1 MEKCCICGRET
12 ENGVYAHLHGGT
24 EAVCPSCLALSMD
37 EKTKSARQKIK
48 DSRPGKINILPGKED
63 WAPFSSPDNLYA
75 IKTKL
80 RKVK

>member
-12 ENGVYAHLHGGT
+12 ENGIYMSFHGT
-24 EAVCPSCLALSMD
+24 PEAVCASCLALSQD
-37 EKTKSARQKIK
+37 ARTQSARHWIK
-48 DSRPGKINILPGKED
+48 HNKPGKINLRPDVED

>member
-12 ENGVYAHLHGGT
+12 ENGIYMSFHGT
-24 EAVCPSCLALSMD
+24 PEAVCASCLALSQD
-37 EKTKSARQKIK
+37 ARAQSARHRGL
-48 DSRPGKINILPGKED
+48 RPDVED
-63 WAPFSSPDNLYA
+63 WAPFSSPDNIKA

>member
-12 ENGVYAHLHGGT
+12 ENGIYMSFHGT
-24 EAVCPSCLALSMD
+24 PEAVCASCLALSMD
-37 EKTKSARQKIK
+37 EKAKSARQKIK